1 MISIF
6 VFLQHRCTTYKMA
19 RYIRE
24 SLTRNFL
31 IIPVLFIIMVSC
43 NPIRKQNGKPVITV
57 SIMPQKFF
65 IEKIAGDKFLI
76 NVMVPPGVSHENYD
90 PTPGQ
95 IAALSNTVVYI
106 RIGNIEFENV
116 WINKFSDIYPGLNI
130 VDLSSHLQLI
140 RNPDDHGNH
149 AQNEPHTWMSPGNV
163 VIMAKDIYESLAAID
178 RENED
183 YYKLKCEHFI
193 TEIDS
198 INEIIT
204 SKFKNIK
211 SSGFIIY
218 HPALTYYAKD
228 YGLNQYPLEIEG
240 KSPSAFVIRQLI
252 EISRKENIRTIVVQ
266 KQFDQSKAQI
276 IADETGGKIISID
289 PLDYNWSNQILEI
302 TDKLSSSLQD

>member
-1 MISIF
+1 
-6 VFLQHRCTTYKMA
+6 MA
-19 RYIRE
+19 RYKRE
-24 SLTRNFL
+24 SLIRKFL
-31 IIPVLFIIMVSC
+31 IIPVLFILITSC
-43 NPIRKQNGKPVITV
+43 NPIREQNGKPVITV

-76 NVMVPPGVSHENYD
+76 NVMVPPGASHENYD

-95 IAALSNTVVYI
+95 IAALSHTDIYF

-116 WINKFSDIYPGLNI
+116 WINKFSDIYPDLNI
-130 VDLSSHLQLI
+130 VDLSTHLQLI
-140 RNPDDHGNH
+140 RNPDAHDNH
-149 AQNEPHTWMSPGNV
+149 AQSEPHTWMSPGNV
-163 VIMAKDIYESLAAID
+163 EIMAKDICETLVLID

-183 YYKLKCEHFI
+183 YYKLKCDQFI

-198 INEIIT
+198 INEIIK
-204 SKFKNIK
+204 SKFQNIK

-218 HPALTYYAKD
+218 HPALTYYARD

-252 EISRKENIRTIVVQ
+252 EISRKEKIRTIVVQ

-302 TDKLSSSLQD
+302 TNKLSSSLKE